1 MNIDNIISEA
11 INKFIDETIIVE
23 RARHRDTIK
32 KLSALSD
39 KGDEF
44 STHLKN
50 ALEKDIKSKNKEH
63 SENVKSKKKSKK
75 KSLKDIVKKG
85 KKLKNGLRTDFNAK
99 QDRETNPNLNN
110 QDAEDLNDILDSD
123 YIDVA
128 ALARDIYPDHTPE
141 GAQSQLRKK
150 IKGIENDNGSKY
162 KLKKKEAY
170 KIRRAIARELK

>member
-1 MNIDNIISEA
+1 MNIDKIITEE
-11 INKFIDETIIVE
+11 INRFINEDIILE
-23 RARHRDTIK
+23 RARHRDTVGG
-32 KLSALSD
+32 LTALSD
-39 KGDEF
+39 KGNE
-44 STHLKN
+44 HN
-50 ALEKDIKSKNKEH
+50 EKIKSKPK
-63 SENVKSKKKSKK
+63 KK
-75 KSLKDIVKKG
+75 KSLKDVVKKG
-85 KKLKNGLRTDFNAK
+85 KKLKNGLRADFNAK

-170 KIRRAIARELK
+170 KIRRAIAKELH

>member
-1 MNIDNIISEA
+1 MNIDKIITEE
-11 INKFIDETIIVE
+11 INKFINEDIILE
-23 RARHRDTIK
+23 RARHRNTVGG
-32 KLSALSD
+32 LTALSD
-39 KGDEF
+39 KGNEF
-44 STHLKN
+44 SKHLKDT
-50 ALEKDIKSKNKEH
+50 KDKSKEHNGKIKSKPK
-63 SENVKSKKKSKK
+63 KK
-75 KSLKDIVKKG
+75 KSLKDVVKKG
-85 KKLKNGLRTDFNAK
+85 KKLKNGLRADFNAK

-170 KIRRAIARELK
+170 KIRRAIAKELH